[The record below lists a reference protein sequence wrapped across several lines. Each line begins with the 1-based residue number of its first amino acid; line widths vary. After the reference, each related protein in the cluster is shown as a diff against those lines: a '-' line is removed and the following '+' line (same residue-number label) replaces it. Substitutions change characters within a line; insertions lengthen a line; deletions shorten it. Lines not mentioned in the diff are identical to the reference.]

1 MIEETLVAPAETEA
15 ASSTAEVSI
24 PTETTEQSVAP
35 PVEEEIQSTSEAEQ
49 PVDEQQPE
57 PETTG
62 DEDLSEF
69 HGSVAARMREMCK
82 KAPEMNAVF
91 QKYPQVRDSVAAS
104 FRREAGYREAW
115 PTVAEAQ
122 QVREYFPR
130 GVEDVQQLISE
141 VEEVGQQDS
150 LFYSRDPEQQ
160 GQLVRNM
167 YQSDPKATESL
178 LENLPR
184 VWAEISPAS
193 YQKTFQSIIS
203 STFSENGLFSL
214 ASEVKTLRDSGKA
227 QEAGAAFDELLKLLD
242 GYAPSNGNK
251 RRDPERDKF
260 DRERKEFEK
269 KQAQDAENKKA
280 EFKSDLATAEIDSV
294 TRDIKALLGNR
305 LPKTL
310 SPEKTERIIK
320 EIRQR
325 TFTFIAK
332 SRPFMNAR
340 QSAMDKGDIKAAV
353 GISQTAWKRILPMMM
368 RKVLAVDTPTIVTG
382 TKTANDKKRQAAS
395 RTEPGSSAAPR
406 DGTSPS
412 RQAGPRKINGQFVDA
427 NGRPYSTE
435 DVLRGKHLQ

>member
-1 MIEETLVAPAETEA
+1 MTDETLVAPVETEA
-15 ASSTAEVSI
+15 ASSPADVSI
-24 PTETTEQSVAP
+24 PTESTEQSVET
-35 PVEEEIQSTSEAEQ
+35 PVEEPIESTSEQSPPEEEQ
-49 PVDEQQPE
+49 APDKQEGE
-57 PETTG
+57 
-62 DEDLSEF
+62 EDLSEF
-69 HGSVAARMREMCK
+69 TGSVSARIREMIK
-82 KAPEMNAVF
+82 RAPELGATL
-91 QKYPQVRDSVAAS
+91 QKHPEIQKAIAFS

-130 GVEDVQQLISE
+130 GLEDVQQLISE

-167 YQSDPKATESL
+167 YQSDPRATESL

-203 STFSENGLFSL
+203 STFSENGMFAL
-214 ASEVKTLRDSGKA
+214 ANDIKTLRDSGKA

-242 GYAPSNGNK
+242 GYAPSNGSR
-251 RRDPERDKF
+251 RRDPEREKL
-260 DRERKEFEK
+260 DRDTKEFEAKRQKDEEGK
-269 KQAQDAENKKA
+269 KQTFTQNLAKA
-280 EFKSDLATAEIDSV
+280 EIESATG
-294 TRDIKALLGNR
+294 DIKAALGNR

-310 SPEKTERIIK
+310 PPAKAEKIIS
-320 EIRQR
+320 EIRTR
-325 TFTFIAK
+325 TFRFIAK

-340 QSAMDKGDIKAAV
+340 QSAMDTGDIQKAV
-353 GISQTAWKRILPMMM
+353 TISQTAWKRVLPMMI
-368 RKVLAVDTPTIVTG
+368 RKVLSEETPTIVQG
-382 TKTANDKKRQAAS
+382 TRTANDKKRQAAS

-412 RQAGPRKINGQFVDA
+412 RTAGPRKVNGQFVDA